1 MSEQI
6 VPDAMKIFAGTPIAD
21 HAHCSN
27 SRSDSP
33 VAPWAERKRTI
44 RFRWL
49 SSAMLKPRRN
59 ANEAIPPLETTAPA
73 TIALFQP
80 GRLGDMILTTPLFH
94 ALKAQFPATHLTV
107 IASEAS
113 ASIPSSQNVVD
124 RVIPVPGG
132 LLRQIPFLA
141 STLRA
146 TTFDIYIDIKDHRS
160 TTSRLVAEIIH
171 ARRLI
176 GHRTAI
182 GSHPG
187 GAELPAP
194 APPGHY
200 VDSALAPMQLLAPG
214 SRFNRRP
221 MLDIPTAAYRAVD
234 EQLDPGE
241 HGMAAINI
249 SAGDPSRYWKPEK
262 WRALIR
268 ELSRQFNVVVL
279 AAPNDRGL
287 ADEICSTRR
296 TARTVRT
303 DSILEA
309 AAVVDRARV
318 VISPDTSIVHI
329 ASARNRPCV
338 GLYPPGNENA
348 ARFAPLSD
356 RHRVLMPAQEE
367 TLAAIPMEAVYEAA
381 LALTG
386 TA

>member
-1 MSEQI
+1 
-6 VPDAMKIFAGTPIAD
+6 
-21 HAHCSN
+21 
-27 SRSDSP
+27 
-33 VAPWAERKRTI
+33 
-44 RFRWL
+44 
-49 SSAMLKPRRN
+49 MLKPRRS
-59 ANEAIPPLETTAPA
+59 APEALPPLETIIPD

-94 ALKAQFPATHLTV
+94 ALKTQFPATHLTV

-113 ASIPSSQNVVD
+113 ALIPSSQNVVD
-124 RVIPVPGG
+124 RVITLPGG

-146 TTFDIYIDIKDHRS
+146 TAFDLYIDIKDHRS
-160 TTSRLVAEIIH
+160 TTSRLVAEIVH
-171 ARRLI
+171 AHRMI

-182 GSHPG
+182 GSHAG
-187 GAELPAP
+187 GSELPVP
-194 APPGHY
+194 LPPGHY
-200 VDSALAPMQLLAPG
+200 VDSALAPMELLAPG
-214 SRFNRRP
+214 CRFSRRP
-221 MLDIPTAAYRAVD
+221 TLEIPTAAYRAVD

-241 HGMAAINI
+241 HGMVAINI
-249 SAGDPSRYWKPEK
+249 SAGDPSRYWTPEK
-262 WRALIR
+262 WRALIG
-268 ELSRQFNVVVL
+268 ELSRRFNVVVL
-279 AAPNDRGL
+279 AAPDDREL
-287 ADEICSTRR
+287 ADEICTTRR

-367 TLAAIPMEAVYEAA
+367 TLAAIPLEAVYEAVLA
-381 LALTG
+381 LAG
-386 TA
+386 TE